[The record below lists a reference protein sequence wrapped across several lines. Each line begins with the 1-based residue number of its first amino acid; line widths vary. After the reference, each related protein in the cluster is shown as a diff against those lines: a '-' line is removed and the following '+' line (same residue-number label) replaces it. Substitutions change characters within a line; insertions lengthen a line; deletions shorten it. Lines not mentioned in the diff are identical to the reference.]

1 MTILRELRNLLRLYA
16 QQFKTTFASM
26 LQYRASLFIWL
37 ISQVLEPLVY
47 LIVWSTVSKGSG
59 GSVGGYTARGF
70 AAYYLVL
77 MLVNQV
83 TFTWIMYEYEYR
95 VRKGSLSFA
104 LLKPVHPI
112 HSDISDNLSSKLIS
126 LPILLLAAAG
136 LALIF
141 RPMAALTLWAVLA
154 FIPAL
159 VLAFLV
165 RFLLEWTLAL
175 AAFWTT
181 RVSAINQVY
190 FILMLFLAGQIA
202 PLTLFP
208 RWMQIAANILPFR
221 WMLGFPVELVLG
233 RLTPVQALEGL
244 ATQAAWV
251 IVSLGLVRTIWR
263 AGVRVYSAVGA

>member
-1 MTILRELRNLLRLYA
+1 MNLLQEPRALLRLYA

-26 LQYRASLFIWL
+26 VQYRASLFIWM
-37 ISQVLEPLVY
+37 IGQVLEPLVY
-47 LIVWSTVSKGSG
+47 LIVWSTVSNGNS

-70 AAYYLVL
+70 AAYYIAF

-83 TFTWIMYEYEYR
+83 TYTWVMWEYEYR
-95 VRKGSLSFA
+95 IRLGSLSFA

-112 HSDISDNLSSKLIS
+112 HSDISDNLSSKLIT
-126 LPILLLAAAG
+126 LPILLVVAG
-136 LALIF
+136 GFALIF
-141 RPMAALTLWAVLA
+141 HPAAAVSVWAALV

-181 RVSAINQVY
+181 RVNALNQVY
-190 FILMLFLAGQIA
+190 FLLMLFLAGQIA

-208 RWMQIAANILPFR
+208 QWIQIVADILPFR

-233 RLTPVQALEGL
+233 RLTPLQALEGL
-244 ATQAAWV
+244 GAQAAWV
-251 IVSLGLVRTIWR
+251 IISLVLIRVVWR